1 MTINNVK
8 QRIFDNLTSE
18 EIKTYNFAN
27 KVNLMEGMLIS
38 IQPIAIG
45 LFLYHAY
52 NNTVTNPIIY
62 TVLAIT
68 MTTFLLRYFLGFRI
82 GAKMY
87 YLGYNCIL
95 KLRLKV
101 LKKILKLPISSL
113 QKVHVGKVSM
123 LLSEEMVFF
132 EMYITFARAQKM
144 IAIAN
149 VISLLILITL
159 LSPPLSGIAFIIVGI
174 MYILSSVFKK
184 RIGKGLKTR
193 NINLSDANRH
203 IMEYVQGMQIIRAFN
218 STAKQNTKY
227 NHYVHILRDNFL
239 KIIKSNS
246 KIGFSILMVLELS
259 VAVITIGFSYLWL
272 NDMINPL
279 NGIAILIILVSS
291 FSSLDVVKMS
301 NTIDALIN
309 ITNNNINEI
318 EDYPSTEWGEK
329 SLENKSYDIEFDNV
343 KFSYDKKSDVLKGVS
358 FTARAKAMTAI
369 VGSSGAGKTT
379 VLKLISR
386 FWDVNSGEIKI
397 GGENINELTEEALI
411 KQLSIVSQDVKLFNQ
426 SVYNNIALGDPNAK
440 KEDIIRVAK
449 KAQAYDFIM
458 KLENGFDTLVGEGGK
473 NLSGGERQRISIAR
487 AILKNSPVVLLDE
500 ATSAIDPENEE
511 LIQLALNELIKK
523 KTIIVI
529 AHKLSTIVNAN
540 NIIVMKDGKIESQGK
555 HSTLLQK
562 SPLYKKLWENHKDTS
577 GWKI

>member
-1 MTINNVK
+1 
-8 QRIFDNLTSE
+8 
-18 EIKTYNFAN
+18 
-27 KVNLMEGMLIS
+27 
-38 IQPIAIG
+38 
-45 LFLYHAY
+45 
-52 NNTVTNPIIY
+52 
-62 TVLAIT
+62 
-68 MTTFLLRYFLGFRI
+68 
-82 GAKMY
+82 
-87 YLGYNCIL
+87 
-95 KLRLKV
+95 
-101 LKKILKLPISSL
+101 
-113 QKVHVGKVSM
+113 
-123 LLSEEMVFF
+123 
-132 EMYITFARAQKM
+132 
-144 IAIAN
+144 
-149 VISLLILITL
+149 
-159 LSPPLSGIAFIIVGI
+159 
-174 MYILSSVFKK
+174 
-184 RIGKGLKTR
+184 
-193 NINLSDANRH
+193 
-203 IMEYVQGMQIIRAFN
+203 
-218 STAKQNTKY
+218 
-227 NHYVHILRDNFL
+227 
-239 KIIKSNS
+239 
-246 KIGFSILMVLELS
+246 
-259 VAVITIGFSYLWL
+259 
-272 NDMINPL
+272 MINPL

-473 NLSGGERQRISIAR
+473 NLSGGEGREYQLR
-487 AILKNSPVVLLDE
+487 VLF
-500 ATSAIDPENEE
+500 
-511 LIQLALNELIKK
+511 
-523 KTIIVI
+523 
-529 AHKLSTIVNAN
+529 
-540 NIIVMKDGKIESQGK
+540 
-555 HSTLLQK
+555 
-562 SPLYKKLWENHKDTS
+562 
-577 GWKI
+577 

>member
-1 MTINNVK
+1 
-8 QRIFDNLTSE
+8 
-18 EIKTYNFAN
+18 
-27 KVNLMEGMLIS
+27 
-38 IQPIAIG
+38 
-45 LFLYHAY
+45 
-52 NNTVTNPIIY
+52 
-62 TVLAIT
+62 
-68 MTTFLLRYFLGFRI
+68 
-82 GAKMY
+82 
-87 YLGYNCIL
+87 
-95 KLRLKV
+95 
-101 LKKILKLPISSL
+101 
-113 QKVHVGKVSM
+113 
-123 LLSEEMVFF
+123 
-132 EMYITFARAQKM
+132 
-144 IAIAN
+144 
-149 VISLLILITL
+149 
-159 LSPPLSGIAFIIVGI
+159 
-174 MYILSSVFKK
+174 
-184 RIGKGLKTR
+184 
-193 NINLSDANRH
+193 
-203 IMEYVQGMQIIRAFN
+203 
-218 STAKQNTKY
+218 
-227 NHYVHILRDNFL
+227 
-239 KIIKSNS
+239 
-246 KIGFSILMVLELS
+246 
-259 VAVITIGFSYLWL
+259 
-272 NDMINPL
+272 MINPL

-318 EDYPSTEWGEK
+318 ENYPSTKWGGK
-329 SLENKSYDIEFDNV
+329 SLKNKSYDIEFDNV
-343 KFSYDKKSDVLKGVS
+343 KFSYDEKNDVLKGVS

-386 FWDVNSGEIKI
+386 FWDINSGEIKI

-426 SVYNNIALGDPNAK
+426 SVYNNIALGDSNAK

-511 LIQLALNELIKK
+511 LIQLALNELIKE

-577 GWKI
+577 GWKV